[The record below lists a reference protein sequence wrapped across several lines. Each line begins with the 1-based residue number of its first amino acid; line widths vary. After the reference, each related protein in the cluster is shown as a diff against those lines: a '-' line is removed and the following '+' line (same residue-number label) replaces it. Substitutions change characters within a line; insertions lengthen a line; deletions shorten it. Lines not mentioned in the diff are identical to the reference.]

1 VDSTGT
7 ITTLT
12 VQNNTPFYPFRVNND
27 AGIAVDSAGN
37 LFVSDGLAV
46 VWKIDPTGNAAIVAG
61 TAWGFGFGGDGGPAT
76 QALLL
81 IPAGVAVDASGNLY
95 IADWLNNRIRRV
107 DTNGIINTVAGNGTQ
122 GFSGDGGPA
131 GNAGLSLPE
140 DIATDSAGN
149 LYIADFI
156 NFRIRVVDPA
166 GIINTVVGS
175 GAVGYNGERV
185 PSKQVNVL
193 PSAVTLDSAGGI
205 FFSDSGSYR
214 VRKVGK

>member
-1 VDSTGT
+1 MAGGYIGDGKKGADASLNFGEGNRLAFDSNGNLYITDTDHNSIRKVSPTGIITTVAGSATSGYSGDGGPATAAQLCRPTSVAVDLPGNIYIADTGNGVVRKVDSTGT

-81 IPAGVAVDASGNLY
+81 IPAGVAVDASGKP
-95 IADWLNNRIRRV
+95 IHC
-107 DTNGIINTVAGNGTQ
+107 
-122 GFSGDGGPA
+122 
-131 GNAGLSLPE
+131 GLAE
-140 DIATDSAGN
+140 
-149 LYIADFI
+149 
-156 NFRIRVVDPA
+156 
-166 GIINTVVGS
+166 
-175 GAVGYNGERV
+175 
-185 PSKQVNVL
+185 Q
-193 PSAVTLDSAGGI
+193 
-205 FFSDSGSYR
+205 SYP
-214 VRKVGK
+214 KG